1 MPIKLFTLLMLG
13 ALLSAPISV
22 SAEDNPELQRL
33 FDADQNARRDPD
45 MSWDEIDALDE
56 ANRAEVLAMLAR
68 GEIKTGL
75 DYFQAAVIMQH
86 GESAEDIRLA
96 HSFATLSSQLGYD
109 RATWMQAA
117 SWDRLLM
124 YFEQPQ
130 WYGTQFT
137 IDNDGQWHLYEVQEG
152 AVSDEQRAEWRVPS
166 LSESKERA
174 RQRNEG

>member
-1 MPIKLFTLLMLG
+1 MPIKLVTLLMLG
-13 ALLSAPISV
+13 ALLSAPISA
-22 SAEDNPELQRL
+22 SAEDNPKLQRL
-33 FDADQNARRDPD
+33 FDADQSARRDPN
-45 MSWDEIDALDE
+45 MSWDEIDTLDE

-124 YFEQPQ
+124 YFEHPQ

-137 IDNDGQWHLYEVQEG
+137 IDDDGQWHLYEVQEG

-166 LSESKERA
+166 LAESKERA

>member
-22 SAEDNPELQRL
+22 IADDNPELQRL

-56 ANRAEVLAMLAR
+56 ANRTEVLAMLAR

-96 HSFATLSSQLGYD
+96 HSFATLSSQLGFD

-137 IDNDGQWHLYEVQEG
+137 IDDDGQWHLYEVQEG

>member
-33 FDADQNARRDPD
+33 FDADQNARRDPN
-45 MSWDEIDALDE
+45 MSWDEIDTLDE

-137 IDNDGQWHLYEVQEG
+137 IDDDGQWHLYEVQEG

>member
-1 MPIKLFTLLMLG
+1 MLG

-33 FDADQNARRDPD
+33 FDADQNARRDPN
-45 MSWDEIDALDE
+45 MSWDEIDTLDE

-137 IDNDGQWHLYEVQEG
+137 IDDDGQWHLYEVQEG

>member
-1 MPIKLFTLLMLG
+1 MFIRLMIFFMIT
-13 ALLSAPISV
+13 ALTFAPVFV
-22 SAEDNPELQRL
+22 SADDNPELQRL

-56 ANRAEVLAMLAR
+56 TNRSEVLSMLAR

-75 DYFQAAVIMQH
+75 DYFHAAVILQH
-86 GESAEDIRLA
+86 GESTDEIRLA
-96 HSFATLSSQLGYD
+96 HSFATISSQLGYE
-109 RATWMQAA
+109 RATWLQAA

-137 IDNDGQWHLYEVQEG
+137 KDDEGKWHLYDVQEG
-152 AVSDEQRAEWRVPS
+152 AVTDEQRDEWRVPS
-166 LSESKERA
+166 LSESKARA
-174 RQRNEG
+174 SQRNLN

>member
-45 MSWDEIDALDE
+45 MSWDEIDTLDE

-137 IDNDGQWHLYEVQEG
+137 IDDDGQWHLYEVQEG

>member
-33 FDADQNARRDPD
+33 FDADQNARRDPN
-45 MSWDEIDALDE
+45 MSWDEIDTLDE

-96 HSFATLSSQLGYD
+96 HSFATLSSQLGYE

-137 IDNDGQWHLYEVQEG
+137 IDDDGQWHLYEVQEG

>member
-1 MPIKLFTLLMLG
+1 MPIKLFTLLMLA

-33 FDADQNARRDPD
+33 FDADQNARRDPN
-45 MSWDEIDALDE
+45 MSWDEIDTLDE

-137 IDNDGQWHLYEVQEG
+137 IDDDGQWHLYEVQEG

>member
-22 SAEDNPELQRL
+22 SADDNPELQRL

-137 IDNDGQWHLYEVQEG
+137 IDDDGQWHLYEVQEG